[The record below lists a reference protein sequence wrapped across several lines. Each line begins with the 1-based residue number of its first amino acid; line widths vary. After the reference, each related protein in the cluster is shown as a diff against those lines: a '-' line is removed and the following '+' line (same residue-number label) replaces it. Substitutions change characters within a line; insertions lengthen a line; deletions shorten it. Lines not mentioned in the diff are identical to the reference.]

1 MWDGCQDG
9 ETPLGAARVGHLPG
23 LLVPSVTLLVRV
35 GLPVAVSFE
44 LVPHGGLLLL
54 LLGAMAVVEVVLL
67 VVVL

>member
-1 MWDGCQDG
+1 M
-9 ETPLGAARVGHLPG
+9 GHLPG

-35 GLPVAVSFE
+35 GLTVAVSFE